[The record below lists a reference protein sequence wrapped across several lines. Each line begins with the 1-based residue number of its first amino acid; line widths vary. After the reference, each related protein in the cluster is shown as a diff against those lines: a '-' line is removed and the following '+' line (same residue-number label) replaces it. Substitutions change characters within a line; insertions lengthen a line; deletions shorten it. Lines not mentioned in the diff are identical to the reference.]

1 MVIDQED
8 LDRQTEFFDRTE
20 HAAKNQRA
28 ASRFNRRAHRR
39 TTGAKR

>member
-8 LDRQTEFFDRTE
+8 LDRQTEFFDRAE
-20 HAAKNQRA
+20 HGEKYRRA
-28 ASRFNRRAHRR
+28 ASRSNRRAHRR